1 MATLVLKNKNRA
13 LRNDSCPVEFDPDTR
28 IELTGFVIVSTRKY
42 DTIYRKQ
49 NIRSPEKNVL
59 TKKYDFFG
67 KHRFS
72 FLLFF
77 LLPKKKPFNPFLTL
91 LITLGLKETN

>member
-59 TKKYDFFG
+59 TKNMISLENIVSVLSCFFSYLR
-67 KHRFS
+67 KS
-72 FLLFF
+72 
-77 LLPKKKPFNPFLTL
+77 L
-91 LITLGLKETN
+91 LIPFWLS